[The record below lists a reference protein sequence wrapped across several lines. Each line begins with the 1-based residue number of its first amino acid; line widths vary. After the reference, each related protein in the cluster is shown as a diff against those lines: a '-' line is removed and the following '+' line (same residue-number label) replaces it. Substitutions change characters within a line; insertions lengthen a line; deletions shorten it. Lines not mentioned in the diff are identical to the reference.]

1 MHFKLLRERPKVLL
15 FGEILKLDI
24 VKRPRIRITNRTLIN
39 QKEMELAFTNLW
51 NEVAMIVLESG
62 ISPNSLLPV

>member
-24 VKRPRIRITNRTLIN
+24 VKRPRICVTKRTLIN
-39 QKEMELAFTNLW
+39 QKEIELAFANLL

-62 ISPNSLLPV
+62 ISPNSHLSV